1 MQISLGASFHQID
14 RRYVIFAFPIFKGK
28 ITLLSPE
35 KHEPWL
41 RILLR
46 SVSLEEEAA
55 EECMFTSLLKI
66 YDLLTG
72 PSRIPKKIGGRWK
85 KNQ

>member
-1 MQISLGASFHQID
+1 MWSSLILPFH
-14 RRYVIFAFPIFKGK
+14 IFKGK
-28 ITLLSPE
+28 ITLLSAE

-46 SVSLEEEAA
+46 SVSLEEEEAA

-72 PSRIPKKIGGRWK
+72 PSRIPKEIGGRWK